1 MTIDFLDESRECCA
15 SPDYDLRDSY
25 GGADVLTETCVCT
38 TCGAR
43 VRVEW
48 TRSAVVEIDD

>member
-1 MTIDFLDESRECCA
+1 MTIEFLDESRACCE

-48 TRSAVVEIDD
+48 RRDAVVEIDD